1 MQAAL
6 YKVEKV
12 SHKSCALSLE
22 SWRHNPIVTVFLKED
37 RQYDVYTDARS
48 IATIIRAAGK
58 EVGHWPLA
66 VRGCDGPDGHP
77 NMSEINPDSC

>member
-12 SHKSCALSLE
+12 SHNKSCALSLE

-37 RQYDVYTDARS
+37 RQYDVYTDACS
-48 IATIIRAAGK
+48 IATVIRAAGK

-66 VRGCDGPDGHP
+66 VCGCDGHP
-77 NMSEINPDSC
+77 NMSEINLDSC